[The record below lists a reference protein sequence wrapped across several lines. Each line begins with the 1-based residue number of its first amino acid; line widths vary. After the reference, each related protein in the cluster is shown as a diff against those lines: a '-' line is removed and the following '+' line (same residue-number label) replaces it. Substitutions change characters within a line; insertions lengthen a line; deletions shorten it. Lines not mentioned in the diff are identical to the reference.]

1 MVTLGQHSSFA
12 MAGMWITRL
21 GIKAHAPRHPK
32 EHHVKSQGVMA
43 MRRDVWDSLPD
54 DILDR
59 VVARLPLRSLVR
71 MQAVSKKWKIKL
83 RSARF
88 IRQCEVESESVPNEW
103 FLTFTTSVCFAYDNR
118 LSRWHCLPLGFLP
131 CDITPRSPL
140 AAADGLICLGV
151 GNASMPTKVIIC
163 NPVSRFWRDV
173 PLPPQLDLVSVAGL
187 VVDRV
192 AGAYKLV
199 VVGEVRDRDCK
210 HLVAFLFDSAS
221 QTWSAHEVELD
232 PLASFS
238 FLVSHFRTLLTRAV
252 VCSAVCEGVLYC
264 LTARPYLHAFSVT
277 TQAWTRLRIALP
289 AESSSPSLVARPG
302 RLFLVGAY
310 RHNQHDKSSN
320 VGIWELDQ
328 DSQRWNVVDILL
340 EAMCGR
346 YSPPRSPPRTN
357 AASDDV
363 LLFVPWGTRFLAY
376 NVGKKSWVWLPTCI
390 RAPWPHPNT
399 FSFTPS
405 LLLP

>member
-21 GIKAHAPRHPK
+21 GIKAHAPRHDPK
-32 EHHVKSQGVMA
+32 EHHHEKSQPA
-43 MRRDVWDSLPD
+43 MREDVWDVLPD
-54 DILDR
+54 DILER

-71 MQAVSKKWKIKL
+71 MQAVSKKWKTKL
-83 RSARF
+83 QSARF
-88 IRQCEVESESVPNEW
+88 IRQCELERERVVPTEW
-103 FLTFTTSVCFAYDNR
+103 FLTFTATACFAYESR
-118 LSRWHCLPLGFLP
+118 LSRWHSLPLGFLP

-140 AAADGLICLGV
+140 AAADGLICL
-151 GNASMPTKVIIC
+151 SSPTKVIIC

-173 PLPPQLDLVSVAGL
+173 PLPPHLGLVSVAGL

-199 VVGEVRDRDCK
+199 VVGEGSDSNK

-221 QTWSAHEVELD
+221 ENWSAHEVKLD
-232 PLASFS
+232 PLDSFA
-238 FLVSHFRTLLTRAV
+238 FLVARLM
-252 VCSAVCEGVLYC
+252 VCSVVCEGVLYC
-264 LTARPYLHAFSVT
+264 LTARPFQLHAFHVIS
-277 TQAWTRLRIALP
+277 QAWTRLRISLP
-289 AESSSPSLVARPG
+289 AETSSPTLVARPG

-320 VGIWELDQ
+320 VGIWELDR

-340 EAMCGR
+340 EAMCVR
-346 YSPPRSPPRTN
+346 SRSPSRAN
-357 AASDDV
+357 AASNDV
-363 LLFVPWGTRFLAY
+363 LLFVRWGARFLAY
-376 NVGKKSWVWLPTCI
+376 NVSKKSWVWLPTCI
-390 RAPWPHPNT
+390 PNAAAPWPHHPNT